1 MNKKYFKKSCA
12 VSGCSNNDLLTPG
25 ESFFKFPTDCL
36 VKKKWMSLTGTKQSS
51 GYICSKHFLATH
63 FTHNQK
69 LPGRRLRLKKNA
81 LPTMYLPISTST
93 NSENCTSVVISTPRK
108 GVSSTDV
115 LSAMPR
121 SPEIALLENNSSL
134 NDSKSVHVMNSRK
147 NGVSSPL
154 VLAAKLN
161 NDCHRPGHKTS
172 FLFPNG
178 MNQTP
183 IKGRP
188 RVKRTKKLV
197 KNLFTEVTEESTC
210 PSSSISYT
218 NVEPLILDD
227 LPQSPRTKKLK
238 SNIGKILIDGS
249 IVNSQNKCIS
259 EVLEENTELKHY
271 TTSLLKEIETLK
283 EENNVYNARI
293 QELEMT
299 VSNQEQSIENNSE
312 HLKNILARFFTEGQV
327 KAIIEDNKNQIRWTS
342 NDISS
347 AMSIHCVSAKAY
359 RFLRDKLKYPLPSI
373 STLRRWATT
382 LKLDVGILYNVLEIM
397 KIKRSSMSTNDS
409 ITVISFDEYFISV
422 VEARIDESGQ
432 CCLFQ

>member
-93 NSENCTSVVISTPRK
+93 NSENW
-108 GVSSTDV
+108 
-115 LSAMPR
+115 
-121 SPEIALLENNSSL
+121 
-134 NDSKSVHVMNSRK
+134 KSVHVMNSRK

-161 NDCHRPGHKTS
+161 NDCHRSGHKTS

-210 PSSSISYT
+210 SSSSISYT

-409 ITVISFDEYFISV
+409 ITVISFDEIYAQSSSYNPRSYAYDV
-422 VEARIDESGQ
+422 VIEMWPG
-432 CCLFQ
+432 